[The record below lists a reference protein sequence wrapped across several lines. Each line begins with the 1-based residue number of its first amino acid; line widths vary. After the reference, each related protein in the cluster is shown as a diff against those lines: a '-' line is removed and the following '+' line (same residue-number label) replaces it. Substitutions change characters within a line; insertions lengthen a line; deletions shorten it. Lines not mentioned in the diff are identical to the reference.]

1 MPELSGLDSPSV
13 ALVLVAAG
21 ALLTLSGVRVA
32 RSGATLAART
42 GMGQA
47 LFGAV
52 IIGGA
57 TSLSGI
63 VASVN
68 AAWTGHPGLAL
79 GNALGGIAAQTT
91 FLALADLFYRRA
103 NLEHAAASAASLT
116 QACLLIALISLP
128 LLARGSADLSI
139 LGVHPASLLVVGG
152 YLAGLRLTARVRS
165 EPMWQ
170 PRRTAA
176 TISDEDEE
184 ESREHRSRTA
194 GSLWLELLVS
204 LAALGTCGWLVS
216 EGSLVLAARGGI
228 SETVVGTYLTAVT
241 TSLPELVTALAAVR
255 RGALA
260 LAVGD
265 ILGGNAFDTLLVAF
279 SDVAYRDG
287 SIYAAL
293 GPDHVVTIGLAIL
306 LTALV
311 ALGLVRRQ
319 EHGPVNIGFE
329 SVLMIAAYAAGVL
342 LLAR

>member
-1 MPELSGLDSPSV
+1 MLSSLDTLWVILS
-13 ALVLVAAG
+13 LVGAA
-21 ALLTLSGVRVA
+21 AVLTLCGVHVA

-63 VASVN
+63 AASVN
-68 AAWTGHPGLAL
+68 AAWSGHAGLAL

-91 FLALADLFYRRA
+91 FLALADLVYRRA
-103 NLEHAAASAASLT
+103 NLEHAAASAAALT
-116 QACLLIALISLP
+116 QACLLIALICLP
-128 LLARGSADLSI
+128 LLARGTPEWAVFS
-139 LGVHPASLLVVGG
+139 VHPTSLLLVVG
-152 YLAGLRLTARVRS
+152 YLAGLRLTARVRE
-165 EPMWQ
+165 EPMWW

-176 TISDEDEE
+176 TISDQDEE
-184 ESREHRSRTA
+184 ESEEHRSRTA
-194 GSLWLELLVS
+194 LSLWMELLGSLLL
-204 LAALGTCGWLVS
+204 LAACGWLVS
-216 EGSLVLAARGGI
+216 EASLVLAHRGGV

-279 SDVAYRDG
+279 SDVAYREG
-287 SIYAAL
+287 SIYEAL

-329 SVLMIAAYAAGVL
+329 SVLMIAAYTAGVL